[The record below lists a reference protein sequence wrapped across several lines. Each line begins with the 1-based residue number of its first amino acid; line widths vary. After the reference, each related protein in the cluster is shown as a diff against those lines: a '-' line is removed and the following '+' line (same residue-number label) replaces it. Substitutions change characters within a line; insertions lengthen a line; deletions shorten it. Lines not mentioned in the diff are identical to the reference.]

1 MSSPIRRVRALRA
14 IDPASEYEGPIELT
28 ITDGRISG
36 RETDASKFGA
46 ADLIVDQGFLLPGL
60 IDAHAHPSLSG
71 SRYGVDPD
79 QYFLPRGSTTVL
91 SQGDAGARNID
102 EFVDKTIEPSRTRIK
117 LAINFCANGE
127 SNPNGRFFDL
137 DEASIFEC
145 VEAIERHREHIWGIS
160 LNVAFVQNPSID
172 PLDIMRRGVEA
183 GEQANVRILFG
194 ATKTDA
200 TPLADQLA
208 LLRPGDSMTYCFHSG
223 EGSIVQAGRI
233 QDCVLEARERG
244 VLFDVGDG
252 FAAFGFDTAE
262 TAISEGFLPDII
274 SSDAYVAHVESG
286 TNQDL
291 PLVASKLVA
300 AGMSIEDCWSRMT
313 SATAKLLGLEDEN
326 GQLRVGAAA
335 DFCVVDVTNQTA
347 QLRDGHNQT
356 RTGQLWEPVL
366 TIKAGEVVSQ

>member
-36 RETDASKFGA
+36 RETDASKFDA

-79 QYFLPRGSTTVL
+79 QYFLTRGSTTVL

-102 EFVDKTIEPSRTRIK
+102 EFVDRTIKPSRTRTK

-137 DEASIFEC
+137 SEASIPEC
-145 VEAIERHREHIWGIS
+145 VEAIERHREYIWGIS
-160 LNVAFVQNPSID
+160 LNIAFIQNPSID
-172 PLDIMRRGVEA
+172 PLEIMRRGVEA
-183 GEQANVRILFG
+183 AEQVNVPILFG

-223 EGSIVQAGRI
+223 EGSIVQDGSI

-262 TAISEGFLPDII
+262 VAIAEGFLPDII

-313 SATAKLLGLEDEN
+313 SAPAKLLGLEDEI
-326 GQLRVGAAA
+326 GQLHVGAAA
-335 DFCVVDVTNQTA
+335 DFCVVDVTNETD

>member
-79 QYFLPRGSTTVL
+79 QYFLTRGSTTVL

-137 DEASIFEC
+137 DEASILEC

-183 GEQANVRILFG
+183 AGQANVPILFG

-252 FAAFGFDTAE
+252 FAAFGFDAAE
-262 TAISEGFLPDII
+262 VAIAEGFLPYII

-313 SATAKLLGLEDEN
+313 SAPAKLLGLEDEN

-335 DFCVVDVTNQTA
+335 DFCLVDVTNQTA

>member
-36 RETDASKFGA
+36 RETDASKFDA

-79 QYFLPRGSTTVL
+79 QYFLTRGSTTVL

-102 EFVDKTIEPSRTRIK
+102 EFVDRTIKPSRTRTK

-137 DEASIFEC
+137 SEASIPEC
-145 VEAIERHREHIWGIS
+145 VEAIERHREYIWGIS
-160 LNVAFVQNPSID
+160 LNIAFIQNPSID
-172 PLDIMRRGVEA
+172 PLEIMRRGVEA
-183 GEQANVRILFG
+183 AEQVNVPILFG

-223 EGSIVQAGRI
+223 AGSIVQDGSI

-262 TAISEGFLPDII
+262 VAIAEGFLPDII

-313 SATAKLLGLEDEN
+313 SAPAKLLGLEDEI
-326 GQLRVGAAA
+326 GQLHVGAAA
-335 DFCVVDVTNQTA
+335 DFCVVDVTNETD